1 MLGSSSLVL
10 SPVVPCPLQSPVAM
24 TQLLLLLMAL
34 LVLGHVPTG
43 NITSVCVCVCVCVC
57 VEKRRTDSQLLGDRG
72 GLDQCLSS
80 GLTTDFAGQF
90 RVSC

>member
-24 TQLLLLLMAL
+24 TQLLLLLVAL

-43 NITSVCVCVCVCVC
+43 NITCVCVCVCVYRN
-57 VEKRRTDSQLLGDRG
+57 EGQI
-72 GLDQCLSS
+72 LSCWGIEEAWIS
-80 GLTTDFAGQF
+80 
-90 RVSC
+90 V

>member
-1 MLGSSSLVL
+1 MAGAEQTVAVVIFIEEGRRLLEEQGSRPRGRVA
-10 SPVVPCPLQSPVAM
+10 SPVAL

-57 VEKRRTDSQLLGDRG
+57 V
-72 GLDQCLSS
+72 
-80 GLTTDFAGQF
+80 
-90 RVSC
+90 

>member
-43 NITSVCVCVCVCVC
+43 NITSVCVCVCV
-57 VEKRRTDSQLLGDRG
+57 EKRRTDSQLLGDRG